1 MEGDLGLARTA
12 ISSWLLIGW
21 VLHAVPAVAA
31 SDAQSLLAGQPREL
45 VERLFERKV
54 IVMQEVGPHGTPDDA
69 FFLAY
74 VIFEV
79 PPEDAYRL
87 LAQTSRHIEFRPEVT
102 SIETV
107 ARTEAGPVDVHRLR
121 VLFLNVS
128 YRLRYQMD
136 PAHDAMRWEL
146 DPGYDNSLARAEGFW
161 ELYPLDAHRTLGRFG
176 SVVDVGPALPH
187 RLQAWVTRKN
197 LPRTI
202 DRARR
207 WVDSGGTYRP

>member
-1 MEGDLGLARTA
+1 VARTA
-12 ISSWLLIGW
+12 SAIGLLLGGTLLAAPATSS
-21 VLHAVPAVAA
+21 AA
-31 SDAQSLLAGQPREL
+31 SEAQSLLAGQPPEL
-45 VERLFERKV
+45 VQRLLEKKV
-54 IVMQEVGPHGTPDDA
+54 VVLQEVSPHGAPEDA

-87 LAQTSRHIEFRPEVT
+87 LAQTSRHVEFRPEVE

-107 ARTEAGPVDVHRLR
+107 ARPEAGPVDLHRMR
-121 VLFLNVS
+121 VLFLKLS
-128 YRLRYQMD
+128 YQLRYRMD
-136 PAHDAMRWEL
+136 PAHNAMRWAL
-146 DPGYDNSLARAEGFW
+146 DPDYDNSLARAEGFW
-161 ELYPLDAHRTLGRFG
+161 ELYGLEEGRTLGRFG
-176 SVVDVGPALPH
+176 SIVNVGPALPH

-207 WVDSGGTYRP
+207 WVDSGGSYRP